1 MSEAPKLAE
10 VKKLDFSSASV
21 VDVLEAMLAQAKA
34 GELRAVA
41 LVFECPNGTGD
52 WRAAM
57 GPFTSPIYM
66 VGRLHA
72 LATQITLNE
81 VLEYEPGA

>member
-1 MSEAPKLAE
+1 MPRPKLAE
-10 VKKLDFSSASV
+10 VKKLDFSSVSV
-21 VDVLEAMLAQAKA
+21 VELLEDMLAKAKA
-34 GELRAVA
+34 GEVRAVA
-41 LVFECPNGTGD
+41 LVFECPNGTGG

-66 VGRLHA
+66 TGRLHA

-81 VLEYEPGA
+81 VLEYEPGG